1 MVFAA
6 LVEPTRV
13 LANVRLVGVTVTG
26 AIPIPL
32 RAIDCGL
39 EEELLVTVSVAM
51 RLPKA
56 EGVRVTRILQLDPAA
71 NWLGLIGQFPPE
83 A

>member
-1 MVFAA
+1 M
-6 LVEPTRV
+6 
-13 LANVRLVGVTVTG
+13 
-26 AIPIPL
+26 
-32 RAIDCGL
+32 DCGL

-56 EGVRVTRILQLDPAA
+56 DGVKVTVMLQLDPAA
-71 NWLGLIGQFPPE
+71 SWLGLIGQFPPQ